1 MEHKLEDPNPKSK
14 TFRLSVCV
22 ASRREAVPLRGSKL
36 RVAFRRKVQNL
47 KSKIASQT
55 SMIDGYSL
63 ISPQVSIHK

>member
-14 TFRLSVCV
+14 TVRLSK
-22 ASRREAVPLRGSKL
+22 AE
-36 RVAFRRKVQNL
+36 VQNL

>member
-14 TFRLSVCV
+14 TVRLSVSA
-22 ASRREAVPLRGSKL
+22 ASRRGAE
-36 RVAFRRKVQNL
+36 VQNL
-47 KSKIASQT
+47 KSQIASQT